1 MLKIQFKFLLV
12 VGVISALA
20 MSTVLAAAPVGD
32 DTFQLLANPTTGADN
47 TGDGGTGLPADLNYY
62 YVGQSF
68 RTTMEIKSPGTTAS
82 NIWIDYLTGAATN
95 YVGASSL
102 QTGSYYNT
110 WSNQV
115 IDPDEPDGSGSGRI
129 YSTGSNIPV
138 VNASGTGNFGSVL
151 WTVNRPG
158 AAAYG
163 LGNPIDLDINVGVI
177 GATTESNISLA
188 GSDLL
193 DDEEDFQFQSWADT
207 IKPFA
212 ENPNASNGQINVAVE
227 SLYTFDLRDTKNGE
241 GDNVGVGTGM
251 NTATPPGALTFD
263 DDGAGDVSYTGWAA
277 YACSGIWGTNLCQT
291 TVNPPSPTGWGVD
304 TRNWEYDSLYTVK
317 ISGYQDLASPA
328 QDQLG
333 DANGPNTMD
342 QKTWTFRTETDV
354 VPPQVIA
361 ETPVRGS
368 VNVSVDTNITI
379 DVVDKKAHPGTIS
392 GTGVVSNTCKF
403 NVSSASFALTT
414 FDESLPIVTVV
425 PITFGYRFTIDPASD
440 FAQNEV
446 VSVSAFDCE
455 DQVGNAMIVDNWTFT
470 TVDADPPFV
479 DQEAPADDTTV
490 TVDGTINF
498 HLKDLGVGVNLADT
512 VVYVNGV
519 YYTDGGGA
527 GSVTTNGTRITFAD
541 SLDFNGGNYVGDT
554 TAVVGAS
561 DDYTFLL
568 DPEVDFVDGEAVTVI
583 VYASDFSSNEMERL
597 VYSFRAGT
605 FAGAICIDATC
616 CAAGTT
622 WNGATCDPNPF
633 ICTEAGCCAP
643 GTAWDGA
650 VCVSVG
656 VATCTDGACCGSNSS
671 WDGTTCIG
679 SGGGGGTSGG
689 GGVLFVDRG
698 GLGSVSDLNIIQLKV
713 DQIDGQSVLVSWATT
728 KPSDTQVYYDLN
740 SEENLENYDW
750 KTDKLEESEIYHSV
764 VIEGLKSGQIYFF
777 RPVSRASG
785 EVAIGSELR
794 MIPRY
799 VVVREIEGVCP
810 AGTSSGSSATGVE
823 GQSVEVRYIEKPI
836 DVLRASAPNIKV
848 EKEAEL
854 LRFRGK
860 FTPNS
865 KLKIII
871 D

>member
-1 MLKIQFKFLLV
+1 MFKIRLRYLLIA
-12 VGVISALA
+12 GVISTLA
-20 MSTVLAAAPVGD
+20 VTTVLAAAPVGD
-32 DTFQLLANPTTGADN
+32 DTFQLLANPTTGVDN
-47 TGDGGTGLPADLNYY
+47 TGDGGSGLAADLNYY

-68 RTTMEIKSPGTTAS
+68 RTTMEIKSLGTTAS
-82 NIWIDYLTGAATN
+82 NIWIDYTSGVANN
-95 YVGASSL
+95 YVSASSL

-115 IDPDEPDGSGSGRI
+115 IDADEPDGSGFGRI

-138 VNASGTGNFGSVL
+138 VNSVGTGSFGSVL

-163 LGNPIDLDINVGVI
+163 LGNPATLDINVGVI

-188 GSDLL
+188 GADLL
-193 DDEEDFQFQSWADT
+193 DDEEDFQFQVWADT

-212 ENPNASNGQINVAVE
+212 ENPDATNGEINVAVE

-251 NTATPPGALTFD
+251 NTSTPPGVLTFN
-263 DDGAGDVSYTGWAA
+263 DDGAGDVSYTAWAA
-277 YACSGIWGTNLCQT
+277 YACSGIWGTNLCET
-291 TVNPPSPTGWGVD
+291 TVNPPSPTGWGID

-342 QKTWTFRTETDV
+342 PKNWTFRTETDV

-368 VNVSVDTNITI
+368 VNVPVNTNVTV
-379 DVVDKKAHPGTIS
+379 DVVDKKSHPGTIS
-392 GTGVVSNTCKF
+392 GTGVVSNTCRF
-403 NVSSASFALTT
+403 RVSSASFPATV
-414 FDESLPIVTVV
+414 FDESLATVTVV
-425 PITFGYRFTIDPASD
+425 PITFGYRFTIDPAVD

-446 VSVSAFDCE
+446 VSVSAYDCE

-479 DQEAPADDTTV
+479 DQTAPADNTTV
-490 TVDGTINF
+490 NLDGTINF

-512 VVYVNGV
+512 TVYVNGV
-519 YYTDGGGA
+519 YYTNGGGA
-527 GSVTTNGTRITFAD
+527 GSVTTNGTRITFAN

-554 TAVVGAS
+554 TAVLGLS
-561 DDYTFLL
+561 TDYTFLI

-583 VYASDFSSNEMERL
+583 IYASDFSGNEMERV
-597 VYSFRAGT
+597 VYSFRAGNFVGVT
-605 FAGAICIDATC
+605 CADAAC

-622 WNGATCDPNPF
+622 WNGTSCDPNPV
-633 ICTEAGCCAP
+633 IC
-643 GTAWDGA
+643 
-650 VCVSVG
+650 S
-656 VATCTDGACCGSNSS
+656 DGACCGANAS
-671 WDGTTCIG
+671 WDGALCVGTGGG
-679 SGGGGGTSGG
+679 SGGSSGG
-689 GGVLFVDRG
+689 GSGSG
-698 GLGSVSDLNIIQLKV
+698 GTFIVARQELDIIQLKV

-728 KPSDTQVYYDLN
+728 KPSDSQVYYDLN
-740 SEENLENYDW
+740 SEPGLSGYDW
-750 KTDKLEESEIYHSV
+750 KTEKIEESTIYHSM
-764 VIEGLKSGQIYFF
+764 VIEGLQSGQIYFF
-777 RPVSRASG
+777 RPVSRSG
-785 EVAIGSELR
+785 SKTAIGPELR

-799 VVVREIEGVCP
+799 VVVREVEGVCQ
-810 AGTSSGSSATGVE
+810 AETGGSTGDGV
-823 GQSVEVRYIEKPI
+823 GAQVEVRYIEKPADI
-836 DVLRASAPNIKV
+836 LRASAPNIKI

-854 LRFRGK
+854 VRFKGK
-860 FTPNS
+860 FAPNS